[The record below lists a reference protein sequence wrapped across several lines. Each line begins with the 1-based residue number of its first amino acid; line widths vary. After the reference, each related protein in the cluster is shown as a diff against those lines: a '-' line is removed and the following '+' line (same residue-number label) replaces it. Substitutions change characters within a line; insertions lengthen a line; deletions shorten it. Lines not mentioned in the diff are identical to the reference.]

1 MKRDAAFVGASTTL
15 VVVVVIALFAP
26 LLAPYD
32 PHQGVLLAAFQGPSW
47 EHWLGTDAV
56 GRDILSRLI
65 HGART
70 SLLGPLAIVALS
82 LAISLPVGMAAA
94 WYGGAVAFAV
104 TRTLDIVF
112 AIPGLLLAILAV
124 SLFGP
129 GLTPAILA
137 LAIAYV
143 PYVARLIVAATER
156 ERRLPYIMALSVQ
169 GHGAPRIVVRHL
181 LPNLAPVI
189 AGQATITFAY
199 SLIDLAGLSFLG
211 LAVQAPQ
218 ADWGVLVSDQDAVL
232 QGHPGQAI
240 AASMVIVLTVLSL
253 FVVGSRLA
261 GERPRRWKR

>member
-1 MKRDAAFVGASTTL
+1 V
-15 VVVVVIALFAP
+15 FAP
-26 LLAPYD
+26 VLAPYE
-32 PHQGVLLAAFQGPSW
+32 PNQGVLLDAFQGPSSA
-47 EHWLGTDAV
+47 HWLGTDAV

-70 SLLGPLAIVALS
+70 SLLGPAAIVGLS
-82 LAISLPVGMAAA
+82 LVISLPLGMAAA

-104 TRTLDIVF
+104 TRTLDVVF
-112 AIPGLLLAILAV
+112 AIPGLLLAILVV

-129 GLTPAILA
+129 GLWAAVIA
-137 LAIAYV
+137 LGVAYV
-143 PYVARLIVAATER
+143 PYVARLIVGATER
-156 ERRLPYIMALSVQ
+156 ERRRPYVMTLSIQ
-169 GHGAPRIVVRHL
+169 GHGVPRIVVRHL

-189 AGQATITFAY
+189 AGQATIAFAY

-240 AASMVIVLTVLSL
+240 AAGAVIVVTVLAL
-253 FVVGSRLA
+253 FVIGGRLA
-261 GERPRRWKR
+261 GERPRRFPVRRG